1 MDLSAIG
8 IETNFSYLDWCIV
21 IGYLLVIVAIGVYI
35 KRYISSVTDFIVAGR
50 GLKTFLA
57 IATMIGTEL
66 GLVTV
71 MYSSQKGFTGGFAAF
86 HIALAAAIV
95 TAVVGLSGFIVVPLR
110 RMGVMTIPEF
120 YDKRFGHGVRILG
133 GIILAFSGILNMGL
147 FLKAGAIFVMGIT
160 NIGITNI
167 SSDMQLALG
176 TELKIIM
183 TVLLGCVL
191 LYTALGGMVSV
202 VVLDYIQ
209 FVVLSFSLLIT
220 TVLAI
225 RFLDW
230 QNIVDVVS
238 EYKGPAGFNP
248 FHPPPEGFGTLYVV
262 WMFFLGLVS
271 CAIWQTAVIR
281 ACAAE
286 SISVVKKLYI
296 WSSIG
301 FLIRFLLPY
310 FFGICAF
317 VFIVQSEPLRSIFLP
332 EGTEASSDIIL
343 MAMPVFLSQ
352 ILPAGLIGIVSAG
365 MLAAFMSTHDS
376 YLLCWSSVLTQD
388 VVAPWFKNGLSSK
401 VRLLLTRIFIV
412 VIGIFILIWG
422 LWYDLGQDLWDYMA
436 ISGAIYFTGA
446 IALLVFGIYWKR
458 ASKAGAYGALVC
470 GFLALIGLAPVQKVL
485 GFMLNPIKL
494 HYGITK
500 EIPVAE
506 LTEKMVLVKE
516 VLEGDQMALIYEN
529 IGSEIIGLITIGLAL
544 SFMVVGSLIFPDRS
558 RSQQLFRVQGVRIYE
573 FLD

>member
-8 IETNFSYLDWCIV
+8 TNFSRLDWCIV
-21 IGYLLVIVAIGVYI
+21 IGYLLVIVAVGVYI
-35 KRYISSVTDFIVAGR
+35 RRYISNVTDFIVAGR

-57 IATMIGTEL
+57 VATMIGTEL

-71 MYSSQKGFTGGFAAF
+71 MYSAQKGFTGGFAAF

-95 TAVVGLSGFIVVPLR
+95 TAVVGLTGFIVVPLR
-110 RMGVMTIPEF
+110 RMKVMTIPEF
-120 YDKRFGHGVRILG
+120 YEKRFGRNVRILG
-133 GIILAFSGILNMGL
+133 GIILAFSGILNMGM
-147 FLKAGAIFVMGIT
+147 FLKAGSIFVMGIT
-160 NIGITNI
+160 NIGVTDIT
-167 SSDMQLALG
+167 SDMQLGLG

-209 FVVLSFSLLIT
+209 FVVLSFSLLVT

-225 RFLDW
+225 RYLGW
-230 QNIVDVVS
+230 HNVIETVS
-238 EYKGPAGFNP
+238 ERKGAAGFNP
-248 FHPPPEGFGTLYVV
+248 FHPPPEGFGTSYVI

-286 SISVVKKLYI
+286 SIRVVKKLYI

-317 VFIVQSEPLRSIFLP
+317 VFIVQREPLRGIFLP
-332 EGTEASSDIIL
+332 EGTKASSDIIL

-352 ILPAGLIGIVSAG
+352 VLPAGLIGIVSAG

-388 VVAPWFKNGLSSK
+388 VVAPWFKKGLSSK
-401 VRLLLTRIFIV
+401 ARLLLTRIFIV
-412 VIGIFILIWG
+412 AIGIFILVWG

-446 IALLVFGIYWKR
+446 IALLVFGLYWKR
-458 ASKAGAYGALVC
+458 ASKVGAYLALIC
-470 GFLALIGLAPVQKVL
+470 GFLALIGLKPVQNIL
-485 GFMLNPIKL
+485 GFLLNPVKL
-494 HYGITK
+494 YFGFTK
-500 EIPVAE
+500 EIPIE
-506 LTEKMVLVKE
+506 KITEKTVLVFKDIPIE
-516 VLEGDQMALIYEN
+516 EITAETVLVYDT
-529 IGSEIIGLITIGLAL
+529 IGSEIVGLTVIALAIVL
-544 SFMVVGSLIFPDRS
+544 MVVGSLLFPDRG
-558 RSQQLFRVQGVRIYE
+558 RAPERKE
-573 FLD
+573 

>member
-1 MDLSAIG
+1 MDLSALG
-8 IETNFSYLDWCIV
+8 IETNFSTLDWCIV
-21 IGYLLVIVAIGVYI
+21 IGYLLVIVAVGVYI
-35 KRYISSVTDFIVAGR
+35 RRYISNVTDFIVAGR

-57 IATMIGTEL
+57 VATMIGTEL

-95 TAVVGLSGFIVVPLR
+95 TAVVGLTGFIVVPLR

-120 YDKRFGHGVRILG
+120 YEKRFGHGVRILG
-133 GIILAFSGILNMGL
+133 GTILAFSGILNMGL

-160 NIGITNI
+160 NIGVTNI
-167 SSDMQLALG
+167 TPDMKLALG

-220 TVLAI
+220 TVLAV
-225 RFLDW
+225 RYLGW
-230 QNIVDVVS
+230 QNIIDIVS
-238 EYKGPAGFNP
+238 KYKGPAGFNP

-271 CAIWQTAVIR
+271 CAVWQTAVIR

-286 SISVVKKLYI
+286 SIQVVKKLYI

-317 VFIVQSEPLRSIFLP
+317 VFIVQRGPLRGIFLP
-332 EGTEASSDIIL
+332 EGTQASSDVLL
-343 MAMPVFLSQ
+343 MAMPVLLSQ
-352 ILPAGLIGIVSAG
+352 ILPVGLIGIVSAG

-401 VRLLLTRIFIV
+401 ARLLLTRIFIV
-412 VIGIFILIWG
+412 AIGIFILIWG

-458 ASKAGAYGALVC
+458 ASQVGAY
-470 GFLALIGLAPVQKVL
+470 LALICGFGAILGLKPVQTML
-485 GFMLNPIKL
+485 GID
-494 HYGITK
+494 
-500 EIPVAE
+500 VS
-506 LTEKMVLVKE
+506 
-516 VLEGDQMALIYEN
+516 
-529 IGSEIIGLITIGLAL
+529 SEIVGLTVIACATT
-544 SFMVVGSLIFPDRS
+544 SMVVGSLIFPNRS
-558 RSQQLFRVQGVRIYE
+558 RPSGPME
-573 FLD
+573 